1 MVDMFLGCFLMRT
14 RVSVHIWMS
23 TLRSPERKSMNY
35 SSKTHM
41 LTCIRGGGIGKD
53 THGEICQMTD
63 QDSEKGRIKA
73 FINNENEKIPMHLII
88 GASCRLHDHWW

>member
-1 MVDMFLGCFLMRT
+1 MRT

-23 TLRSPERKSMNY
+23 TLRSPERKSVNCPSM
-35 SSKTHM
+35 THV
-41 LTCIRGGGIGKD
+41 LTCPRGGGIGKD
-53 THGEICQMTD
+53 THGEICQITD

-88 GASCRLHDHWW
+88 GASCHLHDY